1 LKNWLIL
8 PKNLLIPE
16 STGYRCRRSRPRVLA
31 TPSRS
36 DSIRKREARP
46 HQTKKKNYHNIE
58 IFITIESKKSSDL
71 DNRDE
76 DGWFNKMRSY
86 KNTNIDTQVTCP
98 TLNFSPLDEML
109 EKTSVFSTVLK
120 KTFLV

>member
-1 LKNWLIL
+1 M
-8 PKNLLIPE
+8 
-16 STGYRCRRSRPRVLA
+16 
-31 TPSRS
+31 
-36 DSIRKREARP
+36 
-46 HQTKKKNYHNIE
+46 
-58 IFITIESKKSSDL
+58 ESKKSSDF

-86 KNTNIDTQVTCP
+86 KNTNIDIVTCP